1 MAYREGAVSE
11 HAGHDHARVS
21 EDADRRHLSI
31 ALALILG
38 LMVVEVVVGV
48 LANSLALLADA
59 AHMLTDAGALVL
71 ALVVIR
77 LAARPPSGG
86 LTFGLKRTEILSAQA
101 NGLTLLVLAGLIVY
115 EGVRRLIEPP
125 EPAGLAMLVVAVGGV
140 GVNLL
145 ATRELARA
153 NRDSLNVEGAFQ
165 HVLTDLVAFAA
176 TAAAGAVILVTGWAR
191 ADGIAALF
199 VAAIMI
205 RAAVALLRDSGRI
218 LLEAAPE
225 GIAVD
230 DVGQA
235 MAGHPRV
242 DSVHDLHV
250 WTITSGFPALS
261 AHVLVPPNED
271 CHGVRRELERL
282 LEERFGIDH
291 TTLQVDHSLPPQR
304 LEVAHLRRP

>member
-1 MAYREGAVSE
+1 VAYREGAVSE

-271 CHGVRRELERL
+271 CHGVRRDLERL

>member
-1 MAYREGAVSE
+1 VAYREGAVTD
-11 HAGHDHARVS
+11 HAGHDHAPVS
-21 EDADRRHLSI
+21 GDADRRHLSV

-38 LMVVEVVVGV
+38 LMAVEVVVGIT
-48 LANSLALLADA
+48 ANSLALLADA

-77 LAARPPSGG
+77 LASRPPSGG

-225 GIAVD
+225 GISVD

-235 MAGHPRV
+235 IADHSRV

-291 TTLQVDHSLPPQR
+291 TTLQVDHSCPPQR
-304 LEVAHLRRP
+304 LEVADLRRP

>member
-1 MAYREGAVSE
+1 VAYREGAVSE

-271 CHGVRRELERL
+271 CHGVRRDLELL